1 MSVGVTSQCFEE
13 DCQGNKSI
21 KLINPSTRECIAC
34 FPCLDCEDGT
44 PSVPCGVTVPL
55 GTDIQCVPSRPSPSV
70 VSKASAYATS
80 GTLTSLAGSSVTMQ
94 QSSLLILMM
103 TAAPTVSTT
112 HSAVVATA
120 SFSHPTSSV
129 VYTGSITTQTRKKQA
144 FPPDEIQKKSSHTTV
159 YLFSGLFLLVTFIAI
174 VYRMRKRKRAKQ
186 LCLPVTNQ
194 EHESHVMPSDQGGD
208 MCTVHPSTV
217 TAVFSRSRSKQDQ
230 GSSMNNDN
238 QLFQP
243 DEADVVFCEAATIPS
258 SVDVTN
264 TEGTYLVL
272 TVFCPFRCL
281 NSSVVLS

>member
-13 DCQGNKSI
+13 DCQANKSI

-55 GTDIQCVPSRPSPSV
+55 GTDIQCVPLRPSPSV

-103 TAAPTVSTT
+103 TASTT
-112 HSAVVATA
+112 HSAVVATT
-120 SFSHPTSSV
+120 SFSHPTSLGV
-129 VYTGSITTQTRKKQA
+129 FTGSITTQTRKKQV
-144 FPPDEIQKKSSHTTV
+144 FTPGEFQEKSSHTTI
-159 YLFSGLFLLVTFIAI
+159 YLFGGVFLLVTCIAI
-174 VYRMRKRKRAKQ
+174 VYRMWKRKKAEQ
-186 LCLPVTNQ
+186 LSLPVTNQ
-194 EHESHVMPSDQGGD
+194 EPESRVMPSDQGGD

-217 TAVFSRSRSKQDQ
+217 TAVYSRSRSKQDQ

-243 DEADVVFCEAATIPS
+243 DEADVFRETATIPS
-258 SVDVTN
+258 SVDMTN